1 MCGIAG
7 YFGSKLNS
15 PQNKNL
21 IQCRDSLSVRGPDYS
36 NISKINFDNNNLTF
50 IHSRLSII
58 DRRNISHQPFE
69 DEYGI
74 ITFNGMIYNYLELKK
89 ELRGKGINFKTKS
102 DTEVLLKMLN
112 MYSVQALKRLEGMWS
127 FAYFNKKSK
136 QLVISRD
143 RLGEKPLYY
152 FIKKG
157 NFYFSNSML
166 SLKKIVN
173 TKFNFNFKKINNLL
187 SFSDKTYGLDNS
199 TVFSKVNQV
208 TPGCYVILKANYNKT
223 IKEVKFWR
231 IRVNQKKINYKTA
244 CVNVKKIINNVIKKN
259 VRSDVKN
266 SVLISGG
273 LDSNTIVSKANKIS
287 KIAGYSLISTNS
299 KYDEK
304 DKIEISKKFNNFKV
318 KYISS
323 KKNQSLKI
331 LKDIIFGS
339 LNILFTPTSL
349 GLALLCNQI
358 KKDNRRVVLT
368 GIGGDELF
376 CGYYINYLAHINSFK
391 KKTSIQYKKKYK
403 FWSEN
408 INQYIRNKNLKDF
421 KNSLN
426 KSNKYKL
433 HFFTE
438 GTQVVKDYIRKPKK
452 IYVKNYSKDIFYNN
466 MLQNIYHQS
475 IPTQLAQTDL
485 VTMHYNIE
493 SRSPFLSNQMF
504 DYIYGLKKR
513 FFYA

>member
-1 MCGIAG
+1 
-7 YFGSKLNS
+7 
-15 PQNKNL
+15 
-21 IQCRDSLSVRGPDYS
+21 
-36 NISKINFDNNNLTF
+36 
-50 IHSRLSII
+50 
-58 DRRNISHQPFE
+58 
-69 DEYGI
+69 
-74 ITFNGMIYNYLELKK
+74 
-89 ELRGKGINFKTKS
+89 
-102 DTEVLLKMLN
+102 MLN

-323 KKNQSLKI
+323 KKKSV
-331 LKDIIFGS
+331 
-339 LNILFTPTSL
+339 
-349 GLALLCNQI
+349 I
-358 KKDNRRVVLT
+358 KNFK
-368 GIGGDELF
+368 
-376 CGYYINYLAHINSFK
+376 GYN
-391 KKTSIQYKKKYK
+391 
-403 FWSEN
+403 FW
-408 INQYIRNKNLKDF
+408 
-421 KNSLN
+421 
-426 KSNKYKL
+426 
-433 HFFTE
+433 
-438 GTQVVKDYIRKPKK
+438 
-452 IYVKNYSKDIFYNN
+452 
-466 MLQNIYHQS
+466 
-475 IPTQLAQTDL
+475 
-485 VTMHYNIE
+485 
-493 SRSPFLSNQMF
+493 
-504 DYIYGLKKR
+504 
-513 FFYA
+513 